1 MIVVIVRNLIFIVDI
16 HRTLY
21 NNLIWLVLNMEL
33 KDQLNRKIKLEKRPQ
48 RIISLVPSQTEL
60 LFDLGLSNN
69 VVGITNFCIHPEGIR
84 KSKKVVGGTKNIHLD
99 RIISL
104 SPDIILCNK
113 EENTKEIVDN
123 LQQIAPVWVT
133 DIFTIDDC
141 FEMIASLG
149 TVFNVT
155 EKASMII
162 ADIQKERSVFTEA
175 IADVPHKKVLYL
187 IWKNPYMA
195 AGKLTF
201 IDKMLSLNKF
211 ENILKPDSRY
221 PEVSMKEMETADL
234 ILLSTEPYP
243 FKQSDAETLS
253 KRLNKPVKLVDG
265 EYFSW
270 YGSRLA
276 KAFDYFKT
284 LHTSS

>member
-1 MIVVIVRNLIFIVDI
+1 MYCVI
-16 HRTLY
+16 Y
-21 NNLIWLVLNMEL
+21 
-33 KDQLNRKIKLEKRPQ
+33 KDQIGQTIELQNVPKRVV
-48 RIISLVPSQTEL
+48 SLVPSQTEL
-60 LFDLGLSNN
+60 LVDLGLEANL
-69 VVGITNFCIHPEGIR
+69 VGVTKFCVHPERIR
-84 KSKKVVGGTKNIHLD
+84 KKVRVVGGTKNVNYN
-99 RIISL
+99 RIKTL
-104 SPDIILCNK
+104 KPDFILCNK

-253 KRLNKPVKLVDG
+253 KRLNKSVKLVDG